1 MLEPIEN
8 LVRNLGRLP
17 GLGRRSAGRAA
28 LALVREPDRLLEPL
42 VAALRDAQ
50 ANVCACARCGAFTVR
65 GEDPCALCTDA
76 CTDATRDGGV
86 VCVVEEAA
94 DVVTI
99 ESSGAFRGRYHVLAG
114 KLSPVR
120 HCGPDKLRIAELKDR
135 IAREGFGEVLLALST
150 DMEGDATAGYLVETL
165 RGFPSAAA
173 PVAVV
178 GVSSGGLSSKL
189 PCFSA
194 MRCVTISASSA
205 ALAKLITFMVV
216 SSALSKRTITS
227 SVSSINFFLAL
238 FILYPHQPVA
248 LVYQISDTGLF
259 IQLFKLCVER
269 IHVSARLSAVY
280 GLFLQY
286 RREHLYLPCRYG

>member
-1 MLEPIEN
+1 MLAPIEN

-17 GLGRRSAGRAA
+17 GFGRRSAGRAA

-42 VAALRDAQ
+42 VLALRDAQ

-65 GEDPCALCTDA
+65 GEDPCAL

-150 DMEGDATAGYLVETL
+150 DMAGDATAGYLAETL
-165 RGFPSAAA
+165 RAYPSESA
-173 PVAVV
+173 PVKVTRLAFGLPADS
-178 GVSSGGLSSKL
+178 GVAYSDPLTL
-189 PCFSA
+189 RRA
-194 MRCVTISASSA
+194 IVHRCPA
-205 ALAKLITFMVV
+205 
-216 SSALSKRTITS
+216 
-227 SVSSINFFLAL
+227 
-238 FILYPHQPVA
+238 
-248 LVYQISDTGLF
+248 
-259 IQLFKLCVER
+259 
-269 IHVSARLSAVY
+269 
-280 GLFLQY
+280 
-286 RREHLYLPCRYG
+286 

>member
-1 MLEPIEN
+1 MLAPIES
-8 LVRNLGRLP
+8 LVRSLSRLP

-42 VAALRDAQ
+42 VLALRDAQ

-65 GEDPCALCTDA
+65 GEDPCAL

-120 HCGPDKLRIAELKDR
+120 HCGPEKLRIAELKDR

-150 DMEGDATAGYLVETL
+150 DMEGDATAGYLAETL
-165 RGFPSAAA
+165 RAFPSADA
-173 PVAVV
+173 PVRVTRLAFGLPADS
-178 GVSSGGLSSKL
+178 GVAYSDPLTL
-189 PCFSA
+189 RRA
-194 MRCVTISASSA
+194 ITHRCPA
-205 ALAKLITFMVV
+205 
-216 SSALSKRTITS
+216 
-227 SVSSINFFLAL
+227 
-238 FILYPHQPVA
+238 
-248 LVYQISDTGLF
+248 
-259 IQLFKLCVER
+259 
-269 IHVSARLSAVY
+269 
-280 GLFLQY
+280 
-286 RREHLYLPCRYG
+286 

>member
-1 MLEPIEN
+1 MLAPIEN

-17 GLGRRSAGRAA
+17 GFGRRSAGRAA

-42 VAALRDAQ
+42 VLALRDAQ

-65 GEDPCALCTDA
+65 GEDPCAL

-150 DMEGDATAGYLVETL
+150 DMEGDATAGYLAETL
-165 RGFPSAAA
+165 RAYPSESA
-173 PVAVV
+173 PVKVTRLAFGLPADS
-178 GVSSGGLSSKL
+178 GVAYSDPLTL
-189 PCFSA
+189 RRA
-194 MRCVTISASSA
+194 IVHRCPA
-205 ALAKLITFMVV
+205 
-216 SSALSKRTITS
+216 
-227 SVSSINFFLAL
+227 
-238 FILYPHQPVA
+238 
-248 LVYQISDTGLF
+248 
-259 IQLFKLCVER
+259 
-269 IHVSARLSAVY
+269 
-280 GLFLQY
+280 
-286 RREHLYLPCRYG
+286 